1 MRILFMLLSL
11 VAMSATAAAQKVNPA
26 VGPCAGADDAL
37 DSATKASLVA
47 KPDHKPHRQDNGI
60 MPVATDM
67 HFRMLTQT
75 DVDQN
80 FESGAP
86 RKWVIA
92 TGIVDTT
99 GRIDPKTAVIK
110 ESSSVGLSH
119 AVCDAWVKMAFA
131 PATLH
136 GQKVPAPYQERF
148 IFEQSVTDINSS
160 NPNNPAGGDRH

>member
-1 MRILFMLLSL
+1 MRILFVLAAL
-11 VAMSATAAAQKVNPA
+11 VAMSATAAAQNNAA
-26 VGPCAGADDAL
+26 VGPCAGAEPL
-37 DSATKASLVA
+37 DSATKASIPA
-47 KPDHKPHRQDNGI
+47 KPDHKPRRQDNGI

-75 DVDQN
+75 DMDQN

-86 RKWVIA
+86 RKWVIV
-92 TGIVDTT
+92 TGVVDTT
-99 GRIDPKTAVIK
+99 GHIDPKTAAIK

-136 GQKVPAPYQERF
+136 GQKVPGLYQERF

-160 NPNNPAGGDRH
+160 NPNNPGGGDRH